1 MKMKVQARTLM
12 TALFMALILTVWFWP
27 NLEVCMKAFA
37 ENTSGAMGT
46 ESDLQTTEYNR
57 LVNESS
63 PYLLQHATNPIDWYP
78 WGAEAFEKAKR
89 ENRLIF
95 LSIGYSTCHWCHV
108 MAHESFEDNAVAA
121 LLNQN
126 FVSIKVDREERPDI
140 DTLYMRVTQILTG
153 HGGWP
158 MTVILAPEKKP
169 FFAGTYFPKNTSHG
183 RAGLMEIL
191 PSLVEI
197 WAQKKT
203 DVLDSAERV
212 ISHMASLEERTSAGV
227 PGRAV
232 LEKAQELLADRF
244 DDHMGGFEK
253 KPKFPSPHILTFL
266 LRHYHRSGN
275 RQSLAMLEKTLTQM
289 RLGGIYD
296 HLGFG
301 FHRYATDSEWRV
313 PHFEKM
319 LYDQALLAMAYT
331 EAYQTTGK
339 SLYKN
344 TVREIATYIEREM
357 LSSEGGFYSAQD
369 ADSEGEEG
377 KYYLWTA
384 AQIEEALSAED
395 AFFWRQ
401 VYNVRPKGNF
411 LDEVSGRL
419 NQKNILYLKER
430 LTQIAKELGM
440 PEDRFRS
447 RLETIRKKLLN
458 IREKRI
464 QPFKDDKILT
474 NWNGLM
480 IAALAKSGMT
490 FGEPKYLSAAQKAAD
505 FILTRMRDDD
515 GRLLRRYRREKA
527 GISALL
533 NDYAFMVWGLI
544 ELYQATLAPG
554 YLKEAIRLNDIML
567 AYFWDNKKGGL
578 FQTASDAERLFMR
591 SKQAQD
597 GAIPS
602 GNSVAALNLLRLS
615 RLTGN
620 TDYSLR
626 AEELLKAFSTSVE
639 RYPAAFT
646 HLIQALDYVLYA
658 DIQIVV
664 VGWPD
669 APDTVAMLKALQT
682 LFLADKVLIFKPAD
696 KDQADS
702 IVKLAPY
709 ITNMTTIDGKATAYV
724 CRDFVCN
731 LPTTDI
737 PQMLAMLDSK

>member
-1 MKMKVQARTLM
+1 
-12 TALFMALILTVWFWP
+12 MALIFTEWFWP
-27 NLEVCMKAFA
+27 TLEGSMKAFA
-37 ENTSGAMGT
+37 ENTSGAT
-46 ESDLQTTEYNR
+46 ETGSDLLTTEYNR
-57 LVNESS
+57 LGTESS

-78 WGAEAFEKAKR
+78 WGQEAFEKAKR
-89 ENRLIF
+89 ENKLIF

-108 MAHESFEDNAVAA
+108 MAHESFEDKAVAA

-158 MTVILAPEKKP
+158 MTVILTPDRKP

-191 PSLVEI
+191 PKLAQI
-197 WAQKKT
+197 WTQKRT

-212 ISHMASLEERTSAGV
+212 ISHMASLEERTSADI

-232 LEKAQELLADRF
+232 LERAQEMLAESF

-275 RQSLAMLEKTLTQM
+275 RQSLTMLGKTLTQM

-319 LYDQALLAMAYT
+319 LYDQALLVMAYT
-331 EAYQTTGK
+331 EAYQITGK

-344 TVREIATYIEREM
+344 TASEIATYIQREM
-357 LSSEGGFYSAQD
+357 VSSAGGFYSAQD

-377 KYYLWTA
+377 KSYLWTA
-384 AQIEEALSAED
+384 VQIEKALGAEE
-395 AFFWRQ
+395 AFFWQQ
-401 VYNVRPKGNF
+401 VYNVKQKGNF

-419 NQKNILYLKER
+419 NQKNILYLKKR
-430 LTQIAKELGM
+430 LVQIAKEQGM

-447 RLETIRKKLLN
+447 RLETIRKKLLS

-474 NWNGLM
+474 AWNGLM
-480 IAALAKSGMT
+480 IAALAKSGMA

-505 FILTRMRDDD
+505 FILTRMRDDE

-567 AYFWDNKKGGL
+567 AYFWDHKKGGL

-615 RLTGN
+615 RLTGK

-646 HLIQALDYVLYA
+646 HMIQALDYVLYP

-664 VGWPD
+664 VGRPD

-682 LFLADKVLIFKPAD
+682 TFLADKVLILKPAD

-709 ITNMTTIDGKATAYV
+709 ITNMTVIDGKATAYV

-731 LPTTDI
+731 LPTTEI
-737 PQMLAMLDSK
+737 SQMRAMLNSK

>member
-1 MKMKVQARTLM
+1 MKIKVQPRILITI
-12 TALFMALILTVWFWP
+12 LFMALILTEWFGP
-27 NLEVCMKAFA
+27 NLEVSMKAFA

-46 ESDLQTTEYNR
+46 GPDLQTTEYNR

-78 WGAEAFEKAKR
+78 WGAEAFEKAKK
-89 ENRLIF
+89 ENKLIF

-108 MAHESFEDNAVAA
+108 MAHESFEDKAVAA

-158 MTVILAPEKKP
+158 MTVILTPEKKP
-169 FFAGTYFPKNTSHG
+169 FFAGTYFPKNASHG

-191 PSLVEI
+191 PKLVEI
-197 WAQKKT
+197 WTQKRT

-227 PGRAV
+227 PGKAV
-232 LEKAQELLADRF
+232 LARAQELLADSF

-331 EAYQTTGK
+331 ETYQATGK

-344 TVREIATYIEREM
+344 TAREIAAYIEREM
-357 LSSEGGFYSAQD
+357 LSSEGGFFSAQD

-384 AQIEEALSAED
+384 AQIEKALGAED
-395 AFFWRQ
+395 AFFWQ
-401 VYNVRPKGNF
+401 QIYNVRPKGNF

-430 LTQIAKELGM
+430 LSQIAKELGM
-440 PEDRFRS
+440 HEDRFRS
-447 RLETIRKKLLN
+447 RLEAIRKKLLS

-480 IAALAKSGMT
+480 IAALAKSGMA
-490 FGEPKYLSAAQKAAD
+490 FGEPKYINAAQQAAD

-515 GRLLRRYRREKA
+515 GRLLRRYRLGKA

-544 ELYQATLAPG
+544 ELYQATLAPE
-554 YLKEAIRLNDIML
+554 YLKEATRLNAIML
-567 AYFWDNKKGGL
+567 ANFWDNKKGAL
-578 FQTASDAERLFMR
+578 FQTASDAEKLFMR

-620 TDYSLR
+620 TGYSLR
-626 AEELLKAFSTSVE
+626 AEELLKTFSISLE

-646 HLIQALDYVLYA
+646 HLIQALDYFLYP

-664 VGWPD
+664 VGRPD

-682 LFLADKVLIFKPAD
+682 MLLADKVLIFKPAD
-696 KDQADS
+696 KDQALS

-709 ITNMTTIDGKATAYV
+709 IANMTAIDGKATAYV

-737 PQMLAMLDSK
+737 PQMMAMLNN